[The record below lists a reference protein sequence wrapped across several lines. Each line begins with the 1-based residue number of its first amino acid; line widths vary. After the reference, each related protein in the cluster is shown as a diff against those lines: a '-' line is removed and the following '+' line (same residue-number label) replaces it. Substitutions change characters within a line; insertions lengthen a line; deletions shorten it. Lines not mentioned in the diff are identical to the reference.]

1 MRRRKFR
8 CLSSDEERR
17 RRKLKLNNLLT
28 VNSKDC
34 PRCYHWTPPEASF
47 VLTDERYKL
56 CRFIFASLTLRGV
69 YCPLLD
75 ELLDFAPPSMRNVH
89 SWRREAEQ
97 CFHSEH
103 LDLLSCLTEC
113 FCSQIKTF
121 CQSDAVRKLTTTL
134 FSCLFC
140 FFWNI
145 FFSQHFIYFPF
156 LTANMA
162 TKAKPTLNQHTG
174 GAAGLWMEGQK
185 VPKNNYKL
193 KLQL

>member
-1 MRRRKFR
+1 
-8 CLSSDEERR
+8 
-17 RRKLKLNNLLT
+17 
-28 VNSKDC
+28 
-34 PRCYHWTPPEASF
+34 
-47 VLTDERYKL
+47 
-56 CRFIFASLTLRGV
+56 
-69 YCPLLD
+69 
-75 ELLDFAPPSMRNVH
+75 MRNVH

-185 VPKNNYKL
+185 VQK
-193 KLQL
+193 KLQTKITTLISCVIVWELSQIQLLIQAGRLEAEPASAAAPLLEFDWRKKKRAIYVNLLQTLKWRD